1 MNINSLRENTWIK
14 NFYVEKNKQIAISIY
29 GDRLDENRKV
39 IGTNIWFDYY
49 WRIHMSKTK
58 GS

>member
-1 MNINSLRENTWIK
+1 MNKE
-14 NFYVEKNKQIAISIY
+14 FYAKKNKQTAIFIY

-49 WRIHMSKTK
+49 WRIHISKIK
-58 GS
+58 GN

>member
-1 MNINSLRENTWIK
+1 MNKE
-14 NFYVEKNKQIAISIY
+14 FYVEKNKQTAISIY

-49 WRIHMSKTK
+49 WRIHISKTK
-58 GS
+58 GN

>member
-1 MNINSLRENTWIK
+1 MMKQLSKGVAMNKE
-14 NFYVEKNKQIAISIY
+14 FYAKKNKQTAISIY

-49 WRIHMSKTK
+49 WRIHISKIK
-58 GS
+58 GN